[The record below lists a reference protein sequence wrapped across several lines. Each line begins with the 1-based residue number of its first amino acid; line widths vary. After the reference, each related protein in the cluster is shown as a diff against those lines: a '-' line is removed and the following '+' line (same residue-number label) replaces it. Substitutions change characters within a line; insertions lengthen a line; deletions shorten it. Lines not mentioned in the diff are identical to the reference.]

1 MLLQQRVFEEERAK
15 QANVDAEMRR
25 LEVENRTRNKEEAN
39 VSNLRVLEEQAE
51 QERLERELRDIDI
64 AIGTIYDE
72 REGRKKLELRELED
86 LDNQSIDLKQQ
97 MRASKV
103 KQKALEDS
111 LADLSKI
118 MTWFLPL
125 NTLFINFI
133 NITYIDH
140 FFSSILT
147 RSFKFLV

>member
-1 MLLQQRVFEEERAK
+1 MILQQRVFEEERAK

-118 MTWFLPL
+118 MT
-125 NTLFINFI
+125 
-133 NITYIDH
+133 
-140 FFSSILT
+140 
-147 RSFKFLV
+147 